1 MRAKVPS
8 FTSVIVII
16 IALNH
21 SFMGSATLQRFAE
34 FALLRH
40 DRLVINCP
48 GTFKGHIFLFISDF
62 SLETF
67 IFLPFMPSQH
77 SERVHRSDQGD
88 GPFFS
93 AIRFSQTFSKAF

>member
-34 FALLRH
+34 FALLRATT
-40 DRLVINCP
+40 V
-48 GTFKGHIFLFISDF
+48 S
-62 SLETF
+62 S
-67 IFLPFMPSQH
+67 
-77 SERVHRSDQGD
+77 
-88 GPFFS
+88 
-93 AIRFSQTFSKAF
+93 